1 MLARDLLTMLSR
13 LPHDAVILIDN
24 GAELK
29 EIESVTAEMST
40 DLYESRDHIIIKL
53 NKQKRMC
60 IL

>member
-29 EIESVTAEMST
+29 EIESVIAEMST

-53 NKQKRMC
+53 NK
-60 IL
+60 